1 MKYVFALL
9 LFILPL
15 VLQAQKATVSSY
27 WGISF
32 HVGPFAS
39 GVPSHLEDTMKDNGY
54 FPHESGLFGGGPAV
68 PMAKRKPVVQVE
80 IDRVWN
86 QTGTAK
92 LLYSTYSG
100 ELSGISSY
108 KGELNL
114 NYQVRTLALLGGIF
128 VKKQVFKVA
137 AGPAWHFLH
146 LEAERP
152 FYSSATQKN
161 NLTKL
166 GFAIEAGIRFPT
178 KGLVFVDFNTQ
189 YHKVGKIQ
197 MRPFMWEEVDPSGQM
212 QVTSFEVEKTSFNYL
227 LFNFGIGIRLTKFAS
242 K

>member
-1 MKYVFALL
+1 MKKVFALL
-9 LFILPL
+9 LFVLPL
-15 VLQAQKATVSSY
+15 VLQAQKTPVSSY

-39 GVPSHLEDTMKDNGY
+39 GVPSHLEERMKDNGY
-54 FPHESGLFGGGPAV
+54 FPHSGGIFGGGPAL
-68 PMAKRKPVVQVE
+68 PMAKRKHVVQVE

-100 ELSGISSY
+100 KLSGISSY
-108 KGELNL
+108 AGDLNL

-128 VKKQVFKVA
+128 VKKQTFKVT
-137 AGPAWHFLH
+137 AGPAWHFLQ
-146 LEAERP
+146 LKADRP
-152 FYSSATQKN
+152 FYSSGIQKN
-161 NLTKL
+161 NITKL
-166 GFAIEAGIRFPT
+166 GFAIEAGIRFPAKST
-178 KGLVFVDFNTQ
+178 VFIDLNTQ

-197 MRPFMWEEVDPSGQM
+197 MSPFQWEEPDPTGQM
-212 QVTSFEVEKTSFNYL
+212 QITSFEAEKTSFNYL
-227 LFNFGIGIRLTKFAS
+227 LLNFGVGIRLAKFAS